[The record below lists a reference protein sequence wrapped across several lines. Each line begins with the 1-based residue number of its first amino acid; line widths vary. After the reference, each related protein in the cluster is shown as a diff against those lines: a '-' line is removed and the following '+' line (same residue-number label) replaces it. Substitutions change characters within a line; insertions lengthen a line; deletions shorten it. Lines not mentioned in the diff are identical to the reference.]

1 MHKHQVRG
9 GSASEALLWR
19 KEQRWEDKKI
29 LFCDIFVLLYCH
41 PTDKRGGNLIG
52 SYEMGHWGGER
63 EGDIRI
69 WIRGWGFMARKGKL
83 RRFWNN
89 HIETSMK
96 VSISLASLRD
106 RPYMFTHSGGL
117 TPLTSLT
124 SGLLSWTL
132 CRSILYHLS
141 PTSLLSTSQE
151 KVLLPVQYSFT

>member
-69 WIRGWGFMARKGKL
+69 WIGGWGFMARKGKL

-89 HIETSMK
+89 RIETIMK
-96 VSISLASLRD
+96 VSISLASLRG
-106 RPYMFTHSGGL
+106 RPYMFTHSRGSDTTHQPDQWIALLNTLPFHPVPPESHLIAQHFTGEG
-117 TPLTSLT
+117 PLA
-124 SGLLSWTL
+124 
-132 CRSILYHLS
+132 RS
-141 PTSLLSTSQE
+141 
-151 KVLLPVQYSFT
+151 V